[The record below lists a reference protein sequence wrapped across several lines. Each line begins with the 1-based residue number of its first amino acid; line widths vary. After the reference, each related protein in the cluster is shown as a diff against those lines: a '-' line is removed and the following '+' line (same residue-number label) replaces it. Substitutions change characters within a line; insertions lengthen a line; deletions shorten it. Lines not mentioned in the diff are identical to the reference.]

1 MMQDA
6 TSVPNEASPDAV
18 ACAPIKRLTHR
29 FAVVG
34 SGASG
39 CYAVEAL
46 LRQDPL
52 ALVDVIER
60 LPTPFG
66 LIRYGVAP
74 DHQGT
79 KAVVRTLERFLANER
94 VHYFGSVCVGRDVS
108 LDELMAHYDGVILA
122 TGVNR
127 DRKLGV
133 AGEDLPGV
141 LGSGAFASWYND
153 HPEALDASGLLART
167 RQVVVIGAGNVAL
180 DVTRQLVKRRDG
192 YAGSDLSPVVADA
205 LSNAPIDAVNV
216 VGRRSPGYAK
226 FSLHEFREL
235 ARLASGRIT
244 LDPAAR
250 QTGFDGGEATTAL
263 LQEILALPVSDA
275 IEAAGQPIEPRR
287 AVRLCFDLE
296 PVAFLPAA
304 DAPDRVGAVRFVS
317 RSAQQESDAGRVREL
332 TLPADLVVTCVGY
345 DFHDRFGLGASGG
358 VLHHRDGKLRERLYV
373 VGWAKRGP
381 SGAIG
386 TNRIDSHAVVAKA
399 CAEVSL
405 SAAGDGSVP
414 SGIEPL
420 LRSRGLR
427 WVDFAGWKRID
438 QAELDKA
445 GPDRAR
451 RKLAGSEQLAVGSLA
466 TR

>member
-1 MMQDA
+1 MQQHAEMDNVA
-6 TSVPNEASPDAV
+6 AV
-18 ACAPIKRLTHR
+18 RPPRR

-66 LIRYGVAP
+66 LVRYGVAP

-79 KAVVRTLERFLANER
+79 KAVVRTFERFLAHER
-94 VHYFGSVCVGRDVS
+94 VSYFGSVSVGRDIS
-108 LDELMAHYDGVILA
+108 LDELMALYDGVILA

-127 DRKLGV
+127 DRTLGLP
-133 AGEDLPGV
+133 GEDLCGV

-153 HPEALDASGLLART
+153 HPEAHDSSALLART

-180 DVTRQLVKRRDG
+180 DVSRVLAKRQPD

-205 LSNAPIDAVNV
+205 LSMAPIDAITV
-216 VGRRSPGYAK
+216 VGRRAAGHAK

-235 ARLASGRIT
+235 ARLATGRIT
-244 LDPAAR
+244 LDPLAR
-250 QTGFDGGEATTAL
+250 QAGPAVEEASDAVMR
-263 LQEILALPVSDA
+263 EILSLPDSGA
-275 IEAAGQPIEPRR
+275 IEPSVGSSEPGR
-287 AVRLCFDLE
+287 AVRLCFGLE

-304 DAPDRVGAVRFVS
+304 DAPDRIGAVRFES
-317 RSAQQESDAGRVREL
+317 TSAHRTGDARCVRQV

-358 VLHHRDGKLRERLYV
+358 VLHHLDGKIKERLYV

-381 SGAIG
+381 LGTVG

-399 CAEVSL
+399 CAEVPV
-405 SAAGDGSVP
+405 GDGSIAP
-414 SGIEPL
+414 GIASL
-420 LRSRGLR
+420 LRSRGLD

-438 QAELDKA
+438 RTELDKA
-445 GPDRAR
+445 GPGRVR
-451 RKLAGSEQLAVGSLA
+451 RKLTSRSEQMAVGSLA
-466 TR
+466 AT